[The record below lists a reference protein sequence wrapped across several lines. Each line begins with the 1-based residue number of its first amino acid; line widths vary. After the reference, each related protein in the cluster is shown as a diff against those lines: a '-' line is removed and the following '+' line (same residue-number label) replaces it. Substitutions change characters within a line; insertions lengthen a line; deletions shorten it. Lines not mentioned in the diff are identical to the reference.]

1 MSFAYSSFWRLVS
14 ASKGERANRIKIAFM
29 YAITRMRRALNA
41 WCWRVSFR
49 RRGKPYAKQFFDLKH
64 GGSKKAL
71 RAAIKWRD
79 AQLGTLDA
87 LTLLEFHSQRRSNNV
102 SGVPGVHFHKTRRQ
116 PSGFWQASIRFHDGK
131 RMAKTFSVLK
141 FGRRRAFSLA
151 VSARSELLAQLV
163 DRPYLSHAVAK
174 RLIRGKLR
182 RAKGSVERMA

>member
-1 MSFAYSSFWRLVS
+1 M
-14 ASKGERANRIKIAFM
+14 K
-29 YAITRMRRALNA
+29 RALNA

-49 RRGKPYAKQFFDLKH
+49 RRAKPYAKDFFYLKH

-79 AQLGTLDA
+79 AQLARLDV
-87 LTLLEFHSQRRSNNV
+87 LTLLEFHKQRRSNNV

-141 FGRRRAFSLA
+141 FGRRKAFGLA
-151 VSARSELLAQLV
+151 VGARSELLGQLE
-163 DRPYLSHAVAK
+163 DRPYVAHATAK
-174 RLIRGKLR
+174 RLISGKR
-182 RAKGSVERMA
+182 QRSGNREKTS

>member
-1 MSFAYSSFWRLVS
+1 MSFAYSSLWRLVS

-64 GGSKKAL
+64 GGTKKAL

-79 AQLGTLDA
+79 AQLGRLDA
-87 LTLLEFHSQRRSNNV
+87 LTLLEFHRQRRSNNV

-141 FGRRRAFSLA
+141 FGRRKAFRLA
-151 VSARSELLAQLV
+151 VDARSELLAQLE
-163 DRPYLSHAVAK
+163 DRRYVSHATAK
-174 RLIRGKLR
+174 RLISGKR
-182 RAKGSVERMA
+182 QGARDNVERML

>member
-1 MSFAYSSFWRLVS
+1 
-14 ASKGERANRIKIAFM
+14 M

-71 RAAIKWRD
+71 RVAIEWRD
-79 AQLGTLDA
+79 AQLRKLDV
-87 LTLLEFHSQRRSNNV
+87 LKLSEFHRQRRSNNV

-141 FGRRRAFSLA
+141 FGRRKAFSLA
-151 VSARSELLAQLV
+151 ANARSELLAQLE
-163 DRPYLSHAVAK
+163 DRPYVSHATAK
-174 RLIRGKLR
+174 RLISRKRQG
-182 RAKGSVERMA
+182 AKGNAERMS